1 METKEAKAPKKQA
14 SPISRDGFKIKQ
26 NAVDTFT
33 KVYETLNGKGGVL
46 FSLRTEAEFFDKGTR
61 KVRSIRYCPGEPSI
75 YADEQSPKSL
85 RSHILF
91 VDKVLVVPESQPNLQ
106 EFLDAHPGNLVN
118 GGSKFKLV
126 DNSKSAEATVESEF
140 IQLDAIALIRDREMQ
155 DLLPVALAL
164 NININ
169 ADNIEIKRE
178 LLSAAKADPS
188 RFIQMFDSPEVKVRS
203 AVLQA
208 RNLQILLCS
217 TDSVRWFDSNNI
229 IVSVPAGQ
237 DAVDIMVRFCLTDK
251 GAPVYEEVVAR
262 LNK

>member
-1 METKEAKAPKKQA
+1 
-14 SPISRDGFKIKQ
+14 
-26 NAVDTFT
+26 
-33 KVYETLNGKGGVL
+33 
-46 FSLRTEAEFFDKGTR
+46 
-61 KVRSIRYCPGEPSI
+61 
-75 YADEQSPKSL
+75 
-85 RSHILF
+85 
-91 VDKVLVVPESQPNLQ
+91 
-106 EFLDAHPGNLVN
+106 
-118 GGSKFKLV
+118 
-126 DNSKSAEATVESEF
+126 
-140 IQLDAIALIRDREMQ
+140 MQ

-178 LLSAAKADPS
+178 LLSAAKSDPS